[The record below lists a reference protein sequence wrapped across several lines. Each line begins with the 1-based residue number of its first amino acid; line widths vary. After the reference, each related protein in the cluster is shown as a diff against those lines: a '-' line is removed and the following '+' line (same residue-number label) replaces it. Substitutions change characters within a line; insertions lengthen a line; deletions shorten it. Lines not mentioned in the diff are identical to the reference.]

1 MYKIWQELYQKP
13 YHNELNTVIFESDGS
28 STEDEEIVDNL
39 QILEILKFRLA
50 VVCQK
55 EILTIV

>member
-1 MYKIWQELYQKP
+1 
-13 YHNELNTVIFESDGS
+13 VIFESDGS

-55 EILTIV
+55 TIVNCSNFTMNKQIKTYNITFKA